1 VSLVLT
7 GAQQEAAAA
16 IPDDAADA
24 GAGSASPGT
33 REGKAAKANAG
44 WAFFVPFGRKPATD
58 ADVDADAGTD
68 TAADLPTPDD
78 IAAQRRAAETL
89 AEKVGTHRHRHRH
102 RHSCTGPGPLLSIIV
117 VPGMISSITCC

>member
-16 IPDDAADA
+16 ITDDAVNA
-24 GAGSASPGT
+24 GAGSGSPGT
-33 REGKAAKANAG
+33 REGKPAKANTG
-44 WAFFVPFGRKPATD
+44 WAFFVPFGRQPATD
-58 ADVDADAGTD
+58 AGVAADAGTD

-89 AEKVGTHRHRHRH
+89 AEKVGTYRHRH
-102 RHSCTGPGPLLSIIV
+102 RHSCTGPGPLLSIID